1 MPLSLES
8 RSVGDITVVA
18 CRGRIVEG
26 DESAALKQRF
36 ADLPPYP
43 YFVLDLS
50 GVDFVDSAGLGLLVR
65 LLMRMKA
72 ANGLMTL
79 CAVPARIR
87 EVLRLTHLETIFEVH
102 ETEAAAIEA
111 FYHPSKTADPLYRVK
126 ADILCVE
133 TSEDVLAYVRQ
144 LLGQAG
150 YGVITASYLPDALTL
165 LKAVRPKMVVIGAA
179 LHAMRGTLAADTFN
193 QLASALAV
201 VVLPAGFSSHDAGEA
216 AQGLLD
222 KVRAV
227 MGVGSHERPA

>member
-1 MPLSLES
+1 VPFSLES
-8 RSVGDITVVA
+8 RSVGDITVVT

-36 ADLPPYP
+36 AQLPPYP

-65 LLMRMKA
+65 LLMRIQA
-72 ANGLMTL
+72 ANGQMTL

-87 EVLRLTHLETIFEVH
+87 EVLRLTHLEKIFVTH

-111 FYHPSKTADPLYRVK
+111 FYQRPKTADPLYRVK

-133 TSEDVLAYVRQ
+133 ASDDVLAYVRQ

-150 YGVITASYLPDALTL
+150 YGVITASHLPDALTL

-179 LHAMRGTLAADTFN
+179 LHAMRGTLAADTFS
-193 QLASALAV
+193 QLASTLSV
-201 VVLPAGFSSHDAGEA
+201 VVLPPGFSSHDAGEA
-216 AQGLLD
+216 AQDLLD
-222 KVRAV
+222 RVRAV
-227 MGVGSHERPA
+227 MGAGSHEHPA